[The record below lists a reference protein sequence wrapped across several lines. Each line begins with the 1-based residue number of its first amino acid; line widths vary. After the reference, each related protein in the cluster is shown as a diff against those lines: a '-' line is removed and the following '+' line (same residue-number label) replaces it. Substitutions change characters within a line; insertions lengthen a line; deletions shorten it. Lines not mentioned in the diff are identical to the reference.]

1 MNSTLYKRKDARQS
15 AMEETVR
22 KMGLENYTT
31 AHAKQKIKS
40 LSATYHQESHKIEK
54 SLSSGAGLEDVY
66 KPPMKRFTLMAEVMK
81 SGVLK
86 RGTVSTS
93 AICTSSNLDTFLTIL
108 LHFFLSIFLLTHLK
122 QRPPLGA
129 KLVNVC
135 ERYLLR
141 YLLSFTCIKL
151 LVHLPCLPTGLV

>member
-1 MNSTLYKRKDARQS
+1 
-15 AMEETVR
+15 
-22 KMGLENYTT
+22 MGLENFT
-31 AHAKQKIKS
+31 AEDAKQKIKS
-40 LSATYHQESHKIEK
+40 LRATYQQGSHEIEK

-66 KPPMKRFTLMAEVMK
+66 KQSMKWFTLMTEVMK

-108 LHFFLSIFLLTHLK
+108 LHFFLSILLLTHLK
-122 QRPPLGA
+122 QRPPLEA
-129 KLVNVC
+129 KLVNAC

-141 YLLSFTCIKL
+141 YLLSFICSKL